1 MIAHEALKWE
11 VEALTLPTCLFKVK
25 NSKTSSELR
34 LALQYANLKI
44 IEHLKNLDN
53 EKTDTQQLNS
63 SRDCAFDLNRQFF

>member
-53 EKTDTQQLNS
+53 
-63 SRDCAFDLNRQFF
+63 